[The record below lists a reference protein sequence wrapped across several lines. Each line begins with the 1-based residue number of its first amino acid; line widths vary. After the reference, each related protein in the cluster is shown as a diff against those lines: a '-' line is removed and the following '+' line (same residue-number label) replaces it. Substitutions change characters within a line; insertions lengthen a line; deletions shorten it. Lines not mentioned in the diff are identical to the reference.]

1 MRKLSAAGSWLLLLG
16 LGLLIL
22 GTEEHIRRQAGLFKT
37 AQAQERPEET
47 ARRYYELYENIWK
60 DLEYF
65 PIPQWKEEN
74 LSVTYENSWLFER
87 TYGGT
92 RGHEGTDLM
101 PPENESG
108 VYPVI
113 SISDGTVESVGKG
126 RLANRCP
133 EHPRRIFL
141 LCPSFLLRGG
151 VPERR
156 RHKCGAAS
164 GLYGR
169 YGLRKAGGYF
179 RSVPGASASRDLSS
193 K

>member
-113 SISDGTVESVGKG
+113 SISDGTVESVGWLERAAG
-126 RLANRCP
+126 ESVSGASTTYIFIMP
-133 EHPRRIFL
+133 IFPPTRR
-141 LCPSFLLRGG
+141 S
-151 VPERR
+151 
-156 RHKCGAAS
+156 S
-164 GLYGR
+164 
-169 YGLRKAGGYF
+169 RKAT
-179 RSVPGASASRDLSS
+179 S
-193 K
+193 